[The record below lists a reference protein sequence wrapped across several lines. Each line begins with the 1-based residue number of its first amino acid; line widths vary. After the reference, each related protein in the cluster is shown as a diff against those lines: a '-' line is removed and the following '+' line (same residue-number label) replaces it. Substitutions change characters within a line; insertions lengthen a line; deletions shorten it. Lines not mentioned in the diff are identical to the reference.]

1 MIGTIGSI
9 GIIMMMNG
17 DLMGRSEEGCQF
29 MTGWG
34 ADLVGTTDLVT
45 MSSIFPGTKKSS
57 RKWLMR
63 GFPMNSYFAGML
75 TRIVWS
81 QGRTDARRQG
91 KGHFLHGALED

>member
-1 MIGTIGSI
+1 MIGTVEPIGV
-9 GIIMMMNG
+9 IMMMNG

-45 MSSIFPGTKKSS
+45 VSSIFPGTKKNLK
-57 RKWLMR
+57 KWLMR
-63 GFPMNSYFAGML
+63 GFPMNSYFAEML

-81 QGRTDARRQG
+81 QGRTDARR
-91 KGHFLHGALED
+91 